1 MERCKKI
8 CLVILLG
15 CLISTLLSGMSFSQ
29 TRAILSQYNS
39 PLEYQRATGKK
50 ITGFNEAPQ
59 LAELVKQGKLPPVS
73 QRLPKNPPVVIP
85 IEKVG
90 KYGGTIRVVIPSR
103 TVGAATDISYA
114 NPWEGILKFGRDG
127 YSIEPNLAERWTW
140 RDGGKTLIL
149 YLRKGV
155 KWSDGEPFTADDI
168 MFWYEDIVLND
179 ELTPLKPVQWSPGGK
194 LMKVEK
200 IDDYTVQLKFA
211 VPYPFATLYLAHYA
225 GQERSFFY
233 PKHFLKKYHPRYTP
247 IKDLEAQAK
256 KEGYDTWYKLFSF
269 YADAMFPNAPTLKPF
284 IITQATTSFVTCER
298 NPYYWKVDIEGNQL
312 PYIDRVYASIVTDP
326 EVRTMKIATG
336 EVDFALT
343 ENSILNYPLYMTNK
357 DKAGYRVLLWNT
369 VYGSEVFYQVNQTY
383 AQDPVLRNI
392 FRDVRFRKA
401 LSLAI
406 NRDEINEVLYH
417 GLGTPRQPCPLP
429 DSPYYV
435 EGLDK
440 LNTEFDLNKAN
451 ALLDEMGLKKGPDGI
466 RLRPDGKPLEVTI
479 EYTQWLTPNR
489 QTTELVKAYWEKLG
503 IRVAVKEHSNEL
515 QTTRAQGNLIQ
526 IGLWHA
532 DRCAG
537 MFIVEPYWW
546 IPIRYGWE
554 ISGWSAWSLW
564 YASGGKSGEE
574 PPKDIKKLINTY
586 EKIRT
591 TMSEK
596 ERIRLAKEMLKYS
609 IENVFGIGTVGL
621 VPRPVIAKNNL
632 RNVPEKGL
640 LGYDVAWAK
649 PYNTAQFFFEK

>member
-1 MERCKKI
+1 MKSFIKVYV
-8 CLVILLG
+8 LILLVCFWG
-15 CLISTLLSGMSFSQ
+15 TIIQGTSFSQ
-29 TRAILSQYNS
+29 TKAKVILSQYNS
-39 PLEYQRATGKK
+39 PLEYQRATGQK
-50 ITGFNEAPQ
+50 ISSFSEAPQ

-103 TVGAATDISYA
+103 TVGASTDISYA
-114 NPWEGILKFGRDG
+114 NPWEGILKFSRDG
-127 YSIEPNLAERWTW
+127 YSIEPNLAEKWTW

-168 MFWYEDIVLND
+168 MFWYEDIILND
-179 ELTPLKPVQWSPGGK
+179 ELTPLKPTQWSPGGK

-200 IDDYTVQLKFA
+200 IDDYTVQLKFT

-256 KEGYDTWYKLFSF
+256 KEGYDTWYKLFWY
-269 YADAMFPNAPTLKPF
+269 YADAMLPNAPTLKPF
-284 IITQATTSFVTCER
+284 IITQATTSLITCER
-298 NPYYWKVDIEGNQL
+298 NPYYWKVDIEGSQL

-336 EVDFALT
+336 EVDFALA

-383 AQDPVLRNI
+383 AEDPVLRSI
-392 FRDVRFRKA
+392 FRDVKFRKA

-406 NRDEINEVLYH
+406 NRDEINQVLYH

-435 EGLDK
+435 EGLD
-440 LNTEFDLNKAN
+440 
-451 ALLDEMGLKKGPDGI
+451 EMGLKRGPDGI

-515 QTTRAQGNLIQ
+515 QSTRAPGNLIQ

-537 MFIVEPYWW
+537 MFVVEPYWW

-554 ISGWSAWSLW
+554 ISGWPAWSLW
-564 YASGGKSGEE
+564 YVSGGKSGEE
-574 PPKDIKKLINTY
+574 PPKEIKKLINIY

-609 IENVFGIGTVGL
+609 IENVFVIGTVGL
-621 VPRPVIAKNNL
+621 IPRPVIAKNNL
-632 RNVPEKGL
+632 RNVPEKGI